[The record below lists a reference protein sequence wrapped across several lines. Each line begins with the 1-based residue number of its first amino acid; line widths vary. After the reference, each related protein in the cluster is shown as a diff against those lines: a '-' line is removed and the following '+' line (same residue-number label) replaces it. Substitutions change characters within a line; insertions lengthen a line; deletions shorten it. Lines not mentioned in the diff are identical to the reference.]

1 MSERGTLTTPNSP
14 MISKSM
20 MLGIGI
26 CSPRALPNKRYSLHL
41 LPYTSSLSNNQP
53 QIYSE
58 TSASVTTKGVWYP
71 DKTKAT
77 DKDPPLY
84 LHISA
89 TTQEI
94 LDKAIQRINDLI
106 AMDLGP
112 LVEDRRKDFNRER
125 VCTVFIPTSAFANQ
139 CDGSANG
146 SRRRFRS
153 TWNRCAISMFEPR
166 WLAHRCDFFAPLTRQ
181 MQMPDTKIT
190 GDVCKAYSTRNRYP
204 RSDQRSRLWLL
215 RDRHWSRIRGANAHP
230 YNVNDI
236 FHIPSAFAH
245 GLLAVLMKV
254 RLTRRKT

>member
-1 MSERGTLTTPNSP
+1 MSGRGTLTTPNSP

-125 VCTVFIPTSAFANQ
+125 VCTVFIP
-139 CDGSANG
+139 
-146 SRRRFRS
+146 
-153 TWNRCAISMFEPR
+153 PR
-166 WLAHRCDFFAPLTRQ
+166 PLLLTNTMVAQ
-181 MQMPDTKIT
+181 MARGED
-190 GDVCKAYSTRNRYP
+190 
-204 RSDQRSRLWLL
+204 SDQPGIAAQFQCSSQGGWPTGATSLL
-215 RDRHWSRIRGANAHP
+215 R
-230 YNVNDI
+230 
-236 FHIPSAFAH
+236 
-245 GLLAVLMKV
+245 
-254 RLTRRKT
+254 